1 MKVGDRG
8 WVMGYN
14 SATPGT
20 ITGIVYNSYDNVYS
34 ATTGSADT
42 PHFGNTVYRVTLDNG
57 EMMSVYPGSFLTDP
71 REVERTFQERIDY
84 WQQALDAFRESINA
98 I

>member
-14 SATPGT
+14 SATPST
-20 ITGIVYNSYDNVYS
+20 IIGYGGQY
-34 ATTGSADT
+34 GS
-42 PHFGNTVYRVTLDNG
+42 TVYRVTLDNG
-57 EMMSVYPGSFLTDP
+57 EVVTVHPDCFLREP
-71 REVERTFQERIDY
+71 REVEQVFQERIDY
-84 WQQALDAFRESINA
+84 WQQKLNAFRESINA